1 MPLNDGGVFVD
12 ADAALPLGVQH
23 LCVAALAEKAAQV
36 LALPS
41 QRTVRQYGEL
51 GHVPGI
57 VPEPLHGQQVMA
69 RDGLMGCFHAFPSL
83 SVIFKT
89 GQPYRA
95 TSRALT
101 IRLNARVSTTSV
113 LARSLTMVPEE
124 SV

>member
-1 MPLNDGGVFVD
+1 MPFNDGGVFVD

-23 LCVAALAEKAAQV
+23 LGIAVLAEKPSQI
-36 LALPS
+36 LALPP
-41 QRTVRQYGEL
+41 QRAVRQHGEL

-57 VPEPLHGQQVMA
+57 VPKPFHGQQVMA
-69 RDGLMGCFHAFPSL
+69 RDGLMGCFHVFPSL

-101 IRLNARVSTTSV
+101 IRLNARVSTTST
-113 LARSLTMVPEE
+113 LARSLTMVPVE